1 MRRAIAKHFLY
12 YTAIV
17 LFVTSLWAVSAFYW
31 VNAVVSAEYAP
42 AVRPTLDF
50 LAGGMI
56 SDKIHRPRIEG
67 LLKTLMRRQDII
79 FSAVVHGDGK
89 LTFARSFQRRPHI
102 MWPLRVSYPLY
113 KGKDVIGW
121 LRIWPAPES
130 LYALF
135 FETSNRY
142 ILVLFAFSW
151 FVCILVPL
159 FIFLW
164 LFVFVPL
171 RHFKAG
177 ADALEREEPVPD
189 ARLGYAEWRNLY
201 HKLAALGV
209 RIADINET
217 LNMLFTVS
225 QTLTSHL
232 DITDTFNIIMGTAQ
246 KKFPGIL
253 AAIFLQRDDEFLS
266 VRAHRGFSSDF
277 ARSVHFKPG
286 EGLGGQAFQKVQT
299 VVVNDCARDPR
310 MAGSSMLESEGISSF
325 MHIPLIAEGKCVGLL
340 NISSRQAG
348 FFDENKQRT
357 FSLIAKYISI
367 VIRNAQL
374 YERVQELNRRLET
387 EVSSTTQELVQTNA
401 RLIQK
406 VREMKA
412 LSDIALLGG
421 SQQDLSS
428 VLTAMVEK
436 VTGLLSVQTAGV
448 FLYNEE
454 SRELVPTSPFFGIRQ
469 EDFAALRIPA
479 QEPAALWGVV
489 NEGRNY
495 LYNDPAEA
503 TRAMPV
509 LGSLLSMH
517 SLLMVSLRAGR
528 KNIGVLVLANKIN
541 GLFTQDDIH
550 IVELIADRISGI
562 IENMSLNVQRESHLR
577 ELTVLQKISAAISSE
592 PVCEKILNTIISVT
606 TQAFNAD
613 VCYLSLYDPQ
623 ERALVTQPGA
633 YAAMPGDALMPSIS
647 VGDVKALTV
656 MVYKTGEVF
665 FSPDALLDPRVSSPY
680 IRAMGLKSLMVLPL
694 RAENKVIGVL
704 VIGRQQA
711 NAYNREQ
718 IRLASLIAHQAAIII
733 ENAHLYEN
741 LRETK
746 GELEQLNQIKN
757 EFISM
762 VSHEL
767 RTPITA
773 IKGFVKVVLGRE
785 AGTINAQQEKFL
797 QIADH
802 SIDRLSLLISDLL
815 DISRIESGQLI
826 LHLGP
831 VAAASIVEEIIH
843 SSSHE
848 ARRRKLTV
856 RSTIPPSFP
865 PVMADRG
872 RLIQVFDNLIMNA
885 MKFTPDGGT
894 ITAGALDKGDVVLFS
909 VSDTGIGIDKSEHE
923 KIFQKFYQ
931 AGSGPAH
938 TTPGTGLG
946 LAIVKS
952 IVEMHGGE
960 IWVDSEPGR
969 GATFYFVIPR
979 AKNDVSE
986 KHKQ

>member
-1 MRRAIAKHFLY
+1 MRRAIAKHFLHY
-12 YTAIV
+12 IAII
-17 LFVTSLWAVSAFYW
+17 LFITSLWAVSGFYW
-31 VNAVVSAEYAP
+31 MYAVVSAEYAP
-42 AVRPTLDF
+42 AVHPTVGF

-56 SDKIHRPRIEG
+56 SDKIIRPRIEG
-67 LLKTLMRRQDII
+67 LLNTLMQRQDII

-89 LTFARSFQRRPHI
+89 LTYARSFQRRTRI
-102 MWPLRVSYPLY
+102 LWPLRVSYPLY

-130 LYALF
+130 LYHLF

-142 ILVLFAFSW
+142 VLALFALSW
-151 FVCILVPL
+151 FVCILAPV

-171 RHFKAG
+171 RYFRAG
-177 ADALEREEPVPD
+177 AEALEREQPVPD
-189 ARLGYAEWRNLY
+189 ARLGYAEWRELY
-201 HKLAALGV
+201 GKLAALGA
-209 RIADINET
+209 RTADTNET

-232 DITDTFNIIMGTAQ
+232 DVTDTFNIIMGSAQ

-286 EGLGGQAFQKVQT
+286 EGLGGQSFQKVQT

-310 MAGSSMLESEGISSF
+310 MVGSTMLENEGINSF

-340 NISSRQAG
+340 NVSSRQTG
-348 FFDENKQRT
+348 FFDENKQKT
-357 FSLIAKYISI
+357 FALIAKYISI

-412 LSDIALLGG
+412 LSDISLLAG
-421 SQQDLSS
+421 SHQDLSS
-428 VLTAMVEK
+428 VLNAMVEK

-448 FLYNEE
+448 FLYNED

-469 EDFAALRIPA
+469 DDFAALRVTA
-479 QEPAALWGVV
+479 QEPAAVWAVV

-503 TRAMPV
+503 TRALPV

-517 SLLMVSLRAGR
+517 SLLMVSLRSG
-528 KNIGVLVLANKIN
+528 KKIIGVLVLANKIN
-541 GLFTQDDIH
+541 GLFTQDDMH

-562 IENMSLNVQRESHLR
+562 VENMSLSTQRENHLR

-592 PVCEKILNTIISVT
+592 PENEKILNTIISVT
-606 TQAFNAD
+606 TRAFDAD
-613 VCYLSLYDPQ
+613 VCYLALYDAQ

-633 YAAMPGDALMPSIS
+633 YVAMPGPVLMPSIS
-647 VGDVKALTV
+647 IGDTKSLTV

-665 FSPDALLDPRVSSPY
+665 FSPDALIDPRVTSPF
-680 IRAMGLKSLMVLPL
+680 IRAMGLKSLMILPL
-694 RAENKVIGVL
+694 RAENKVTGVML
-704 VIGRQQA
+704 IGRQQA
-711 NAYNREQ
+711 NAYTREH

-773 IKGFVKVVLGRE
+773 IKGFVKVVLGKE
-785 AGTINAQQEKFL
+785 AGSINAQQEKFL
-797 QIADH
+797 EIADR
-802 SIDRLSLLISDLL
+802 SIDRLSLLIADLL
-815 DISRIESGQLI
+815 DISRIESGQLV

-831 VAAASIVEEIIH
+831 VNAASIVEEILR

-856 RSTIPPSFP
+856 RSTIPSSFT

-894 ITAGALDKGDVVLFS
+894 ITVGALDKGDVVLFS
-909 VSDTGIGIDKSEHE
+909 VTDTGIGIDKSEHQ

-960 IWVDSEPGR
+960 IWVDSEPAR
-969 GATFYFVIPR
+969 GATFFFVIPR
-979 AKNDVSE
+979 AKNDASE
-986 KHKQ
+986 IHPR